1 MKDDKTMTKG
11 EQKRI
16 DVCENVVKWAS
27 EDKEHRGCIVIATD
41 EESSTCAV
49 IGQNQNLITA
59 FVSALKNTPSLRS
72 VLTATLMLD
81 MVTGGSKSDTD
92 KDK

>member
-1 MKDDKTMTKG
+1 MKDDRTMTKG

-16 DVCENVVKWAS
+16 NVCNNIINWAS
-27 EDKEHRGCIVIATD
+27 EDKKHKGCIVLATD

-59 FVSALKNTPSLRS
+59 LVSAIKKTPNLRNI
-72 VLTATLMLD
+72 LAATLMLD
-81 MVTGGSKSDTD
+81 MAIGGSKSDTN